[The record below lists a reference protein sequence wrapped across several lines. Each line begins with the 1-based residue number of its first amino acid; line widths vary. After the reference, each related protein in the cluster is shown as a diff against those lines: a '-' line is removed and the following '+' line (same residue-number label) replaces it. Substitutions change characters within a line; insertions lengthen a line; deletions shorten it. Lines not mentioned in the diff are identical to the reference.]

1 MPHSPIH
8 KTKLKKNLT
17 VLAIV
22 LGLCALLFV
31 VTIIKMSPGAS

>member
-1 MPHSPIH
+1 MPHSALH

-22 LGLCALLFV
+22 LGLCALIWG
-31 VTIIKMSPGAS
+31 VTMVKMMAGQ